1 MSKPQQEQY
10 NSTVTAE
17 KKENMLVN
25 MLLNIII
32 PTAILMKLSSEA
44 YLGPK
49 WSIVVALAF
58 PIIYGCNDFIARKKI
73 NMFSA
78 LGVIGII
85 LTGGISLLELDP
97 KYIAIKEAAIP
108 AIIGL
113 ATLISLKTRYP
124 LIKTFLYNDKILQV
138 DKISAA
144 LKEHNSETAFDK
156 CLVTATYLVASSFFL
171 SSALN
176 YILAKVILISPPGT
190 PEYTEELGKMMGLSF
205 PVIAIPS
212 TLVLMGALFYLFRR
226 IGQLTQLKLDD
237 MINEP

>member
-1 MSKPQQEQY
+1 MTEITPKPSK
-10 NSTVTAE
+10 NTD
-17 KKENMLVN
+17 KKENMLIN

-32 PTAILMKLSSEA
+32 PTAILIKLSSEA

-58 PIIYGCNDFIARKKI
+58 PIAYGCNDFFARGKI
-73 NMFSA
+73 NIFSG
-78 LGVIGII
+78 LGIIGIL

-97 KYIAIKEAAIP
+97 AYIAIKEASIP

-113 ATLISLKTRYP
+113 ATLFSLRTRYP

-138 DKISAA
+138 DKIALS
-144 LKEHNSETAFDK
+144 LKENGNEKAFEK
-156 CLVTATYLVASSFFL
+156 CLITATYMVAGSFFL

-176 YILAKVILISPPGT
+176 YILAKVILLSPPGT
-190 PEYTEELGKMMGLSF
+190 PEYTAELGKMMGLSF
-205 PVIAIPS
+205 PVIALPS
-212 TLVLMGALFYLFRR
+212 TIVLMAALFYLFRR
-226 IGQLTQLKLDD
+226 IGQLTQLSLED